1 MLLGLISENPYLNHD
16 NNNISNL
23 NYISDFENNYK
34 KNEIREKIGNFIC
47 EYIKINNNNFNEF
60 IEKSISKIPYLYK
73 WGFLFIEILKIKFI
87 NKTLIEKFHC
97 LILEDKKNYE
107 IKNLDNQNI
116 TNNNNNNVLLG
127 KKRNLSPIK
136 KTENLNPNIKIS
148 PNKKNITNN
157 NNNNTP
163 NKKINEIFKPLFNPK
178 DFSNASKI
186 IETQRKINF
195 DKKNS
200 YSSLPSLPTSSSSK
214 ISINSKDNTFS
225 IPSSLETMSSFSNSN
240 FFHYHR
246 NNSDLIQEN
255 YSYRDKDNLSLDS
268 SFIFSR
274 NDSFSNLSET
284 NKKSYNGINFR
295 LNYQRLENAIK
306 KSASSKKNYHSKSN
320 SLSKLETVKKMIEEK
335 EKLSFEYHNST
346 EKKSIIDSPNTE
358 FKKIVREKSF
368 YNISPIDKN
377 KIEKNNNLIDNNNK
391 IIALK
396 TPEKKIKND
405 DYENKLK
412 DKCKKNLHAYFSQKQ
427 IF

>member
-148 PNKKNITNN
+148 PNKKNITQNN
-157 NNNNTP
+157 NNTTP

-214 ISINSKDNTFS
+214 ISINSKDNNFT
-225 IPSSLETMSSFSNSN
+225 IPSSYETISSFSNSN
-240 FFHYHR
+240 FLR
-246 NNSDLIQEN
+246 NNSDFIQEN
-255 YSYRDKDNLSLDS
+255 YSFREKDNLSLDS

-320 SLSKLETVKKMIEEK
+320 SLSKLETAKKMIEKK
-335 EKLSFEYHNST
+335 ENLSFEYHNST
-346 EKKSIIDSPNTE
+346 EKKSVIDSPNTE

>member
-1 MLLGLISENPYLNHD
+1 MLLGLISDNPYLKD
-16 NNNISNL
+16 NNNKNSTL

-34 KNEIREKIGNFIC
+34 KNEIREKIGNYIS
-47 EYIKINNNNFNEF
+47 EYIKINDNNFNEYL
-60 IEKSISKIPYLYK
+60 EKSISKIPYLYK

-87 NKTLIEKFHC
+87 NKTIISKFHN
-97 LILEDKKNYE
+97 LIIEDKKTYE
-107 IKNLDNQNI
+107 IKYVDNQNI
-116 TNNNNNNVLLG
+116 TNNNNNNILLG

-136 KTENLNPNIKIS
+136 KIENLNPNIKIS

-157 NNNNTP
+157 NNNITP

-214 ISINSKDNTFS
+214 ISINSKDNNFT
-225 IPSSLETMSSFSNSN
+225 IPSSYETISSFSNSN
-240 FFHYHR
+240 FLR
-246 NNSDLIQEN
+246 NNTDFIQEN
-255 YSYRDKDNLSLDS
+255 YSFREKDNLSLDS

-320 SLSKLETVKKMIEEK
+320 SLSKLETAKKMIEKK
-335 EKLSFEYHNST
+335 ENLSFEYHNST
-346 EKKSIIDSPNTE
+346 EKKSVIDSPNTE

>member
-116 TNNNNNNVLLG
+116 INNNNNNVLLG

-148 PNKKNITNN
+148 PNKKNITN

-214 ISINSKDNTFS
+214 ISINSKDNNFT
-225 IPSSLETMSSFSNSN
+225 IPSSYETISSFSNSN
-240 FFHYHR
+240 FLR
-246 NNSDLIQEN
+246 NNSDFIQEN
-255 YSYRDKDNLSLDS
+255 YSFREKDNLSLDS

-320 SLSKLETVKKMIEEK
+320 SLSKLETAKKMIEKK

-346 EKKSIIDSPNTE
+346 EKKIVIDSPNTE

>member
-1 MLLGLISENPYLNHD
+1 MLLGLISDNPYLKD
-16 NNNISNL
+16 NNNKNSTL

-116 TNNNNNNVLLG
+116 INNNNNNVLLG

-214 ISINSKDNTFS
+214 ISINSKDNNFT
-225 IPSSLETMSSFSNSN
+225 IPSSYETISSFSNSN
-240 FFHYHR
+240 FLR
-246 NNSDLIQEN
+246 NNSDFIQEN
-255 YSYRDKDNLSLDS
+255 YSFREKDNLSLDS

-320 SLSKLETVKKMIEEK
+320 SLSKLETAKKMIEKK
-335 EKLSFEYHNST
+335 ENLSFEYHNST
-346 EKKSIIDSPNTE
+346 EKKSVIDSPNTE

>member
-195 DKKNS
+195 DKKTS

-214 ISINSKDNTFS
+214 ISINSKDNNFT
-225 IPSSLETMSSFSNSN
+225 IPSSYETISSFSNSN
-240 FFHYHR
+240 FLR
-246 NNSDLIQEN
+246 NNSDFIQEN
-255 YSYRDKDNLSLDS
+255 YSFREKDNLSLDS

-320 SLSKLETVKKMIEEK
+320 SLSKLETAKKMIEKK
-335 EKLSFEYHNST
+335 ENLSFEYHNSA
-346 EKKSIIDSPNTE
+346 EKKSVIDSPNTE

>member
-214 ISINSKDNTFS
+214 ISINSKDNNFT
-225 IPSSLETMSSFSNSN
+225 IPSSYETISSFSNSN
-240 FFHYHR
+240 FLR
-246 NNSDLIQEN
+246 NNSDFIQEN
-255 YSYRDKDNLSLDS
+255 YSFREKDNLSLDS

>member
-87 NKTLIEKFHC
+87 NKTLVEKFHC

-214 ISINSKDNTFS
+214 ISINSKDNNFT
-225 IPSSLETMSSFSNSN
+225 IPSSYETISSFSNSN
-240 FFHYHR
+240 FLR
-246 NNSDLIQEN
+246 NNSDFIQEN
-255 YSYRDKDNLSLDS
+255 YSFREKDNLSLDS

-320 SLSKLETVKKMIEEK
+320 SLSKLETAKKMIEKK

-346 EKKSIIDSPNTE
+346 EKKIVIDSPNTE
-358 FKKIVREKSF
+358 LKKIVREKSF

>member
-116 TNNNNNNVLLG
+116 INNNNNNVLLG

-214 ISINSKDNTFS
+214 ISINSKDNNFT
-225 IPSSLETMSSFSNSN
+225 IPSSYETISSFSNSN
-240 FFHYHR
+240 FLR
-246 NNSDLIQEN
+246 NNSDFIQEN
-255 YSYRDKDNLSLDS
+255 YSFREKDNLSLDS

-320 SLSKLETVKKMIEEK
+320 SLSKLETAKKMIEKK
-335 EKLSFEYHNST
+335 ENLSFEYHNSA
-346 EKKSIIDSPNTE
+346 EKKSVIDSPNTE

>member
-87 NKTLIEKFHC
+87 NKTLVEKFHC

-157 NNNNTP
+157 NNNITP

-214 ISINSKDNTFS
+214 ISINSKDNNFT
-225 IPSSLETMSSFSNSN
+225 IPSSYETISSFSNSN
-240 FFHYHR
+240 FLR
-246 NNSDLIQEN
+246 NNSDFIQEN
-255 YSYRDKDNLSLDS
+255 YSFREKDNLSLDS

-320 SLSKLETVKKMIEEK
+320 SLSKLETAKKMIEKK
-335 EKLSFEYHNST
+335 ENLSFEYHNST
-346 EKKSIIDSPNTE
+346 EKKSVIDSPNTE

-368 YNISPIDKN
+368 YNISPIDEN

>member
-87 NKTLIEKFHC
+87 NKTLVEKFHC

-116 TNNNNNNVLLG
+116 INNNNNNVLLG

-214 ISINSKDNTFS
+214 ISINSKDNNFT
-225 IPSSLETMSSFSNSN
+225 IPSSYETISSFSNSN
-240 FFHYHR
+240 FLR
-246 NNSDLIQEN
+246 NNSDFIQEN
-255 YSYRDKDNLSLDS
+255 YSFREKDNLSLDS

>member
-1 MLLGLISENPYLNHD
+1 LLLGLISENPYLNHD

-116 TNNNNNNVLLG
+116 INNNNNNVLLG

-214 ISINSKDNTFS
+214 ISINSKDNNFT
-225 IPSSLETMSSFSNSN
+225 IPSSYETISSFSNSN
-240 FFHYHR
+240 FLR
-246 NNSDLIQEN
+246 NNSDFIQEN
-255 YSYRDKDNLSLDS
+255 YSFREKDNLSLDS

-320 SLSKLETVKKMIEEK
+320 SLSKLETAKKMIEKK
-335 EKLSFEYHNST
+335 ENLSFEYHNST
-346 EKKSIIDSPNTE
+346 EKKSVIDSPNTE

>member
-87 NKTLIEKFHC
+87 NKTLVEKFHC

-116 TNNNNNNVLLG
+116 INNNNNNVLLG

-214 ISINSKDNTFS
+214 ISINSKDNNFT
-225 IPSSLETMSSFSNSN
+225 IPSSYETISSFSNSN
-240 FFHYHR
+240 FLR
-246 NNSDLIQEN
+246 NNSDFIQEN
-255 YSYRDKDNLSLDS
+255 YSFREKDNLSLDS

-320 SLSKLETVKKMIEEK
+320 SLSKLETAKKMIEKK
-335 EKLSFEYHNST
+335 ENLSFEYHNST
-346 EKKSIIDSPNTE
+346 EKKSVIDSPNTE

>member
-87 NKTLIEKFHC
+87 NKTLVEKFHC

-214 ISINSKDNTFS
+214 ISINSKDNNFT
-225 IPSSLETMSSFSNSN
+225 IPSSYETISSFSNSN
-240 FFHYHR
+240 FLR
-246 NNSDLIQEN
+246 NNSDFIQEN
-255 YSYRDKDNLSLDS
+255 YSFREKDNLSLDS

-320 SLSKLETVKKMIEEK
+320 SLSKLETAKKMIEKK
-335 EKLSFEYHNST
+335 ENLSFEYHNST
-346 EKKSIIDSPNTE
+346 EKKSVIDSPNTE

>member
-1 MLLGLISENPYLNHD
+1 MLLGLISDNPYLKD
-16 NNNISNL
+16 NNNKNSTL

-34 KNEIREKIGNFIC
+34 KNEIREKIGNYIS
-47 EYIKINNNNFNEF
+47 EYIKINDNNFNEYL
-60 IEKSISKIPYLYK
+60 EKSISKIPYLYK

-87 NKTLIEKFHC
+87 NKTIISKFHN
-97 LILEDKKNYE
+97 LIIEDKKTYE
-107 IKNLDNQNI
+107 IKYVDNQNI
-116 TNNNNNNVLLG
+116 TNNNNNNILLG

-136 KTENLNPNIKIS
+136 KIENLNPNIKIS
-148 PNKKNITNN
+148 PNKKNTSNN
-157 NNNNTP
+157 NNISNP
-163 NKKINEIFKPLFNPK
+163 NKKINEIFRPLFIPK

-195 DKKNS
+195 ETKNS

-284 NKKSYNGINFR
+284 NKKSYNGINYR
-295 LNYQRLENAIK
+295 LNNSRLERAIR

-320 SLSKLETVKKMIEEK
+320 SLSKLETAKKMIERNEN
-335 EKLSFEYHNST
+335 LSFEENDST
-346 EKKSIIDSPNTE
+346 EKKSINNNKNKEIRN
-358 FKKIVREKSF
+358 IVQDNF
-368 YNISPIDKN
+368 YDNSPIVKN
-377 KIEKNNNLIDNNNK
+377 KIEKNKNLIDSNST
-391 IIALK
+391 IIAVK
-396 TPEKKIKND
+396 TPEKNNKND
-405 DYENKLK
+405 DYEKILK

-427 IF
+427 IL

>member
-214 ISINSKDNTFS
+214 ISINSKDNNFT
-225 IPSSLETMSSFSNSN
+225 IPSSYETISSFSNSN
-240 FFHYHR
+240 FLR
-246 NNSDLIQEN
+246 NNSDFIQEN
-255 YSYRDKDNLSLDS
+255 YSFREKDNLSLDS

-320 SLSKLETVKKMIEEK
+320 SLSKLETAKKMIEKK
-335 EKLSFEYHNST
+335 ENLSFEYHNST
-346 EKKSIIDSPNTE
+346 EKKSVIDSPNTE

>member
-116 TNNNNNNVLLG
+116 INNNNNNVLLG

-214 ISINSKDNTFS
+214 ISINSKDNNFT
-225 IPSSLETMSSFSNSN
+225 IPSSYETISSFSNSN
-240 FFHYHR
+240 FLR
-246 NNSDLIQEN
+246 NNSDFIQEN
-255 YSYRDKDNLSLDS
+255 YSFREKDNLSLDS

-320 SLSKLETVKKMIEEK
+320 SLSKLETAKKMIEKK
-335 EKLSFEYHNST
+335 ENLSFEYHNST
-346 EKKSIIDSPNTE
+346 EKKIVIDSPNTE

>member
-87 NKTLIEKFHC
+87 NKTLVEKFHC

-214 ISINSKDNTFS
+214 ISINSKDNNFT
-225 IPSSLETMSSFSNSN
+225 IPSSYETISSFSNSN
-240 FFHYHR
+240 FLR
-246 NNSDLIQEN
+246 NNSDFIQEN
-255 YSYRDKDNLSLDS
+255 YSFREKDNLSLDS

-346 EKKSIIDSPNTE
+346 EKKIVIDSPNTE
-358 FKKIVREKSF
+358 LKKIVREKSF

>member
-1 MLLGLISENPYLNHD
+1 MLLGLISENPYLTDD
-16 NNNISNL
+16 NNKNSNL

-116 TNNNNNNVLLG
+116 INNNNNNVLLG

-214 ISINSKDNTFS
+214 ISINSKDNNFT
-225 IPSSLETMSSFSNSN
+225 IPSSYETISSFSNSN
-240 FFHYHR
+240 FLR
-246 NNSDLIQEN
+246 NNSDFIQEN
-255 YSYRDKDNLSLDS
+255 YSFREKDNLSLDS

-320 SLSKLETVKKMIEEK
+320 SLSKLETAKKMIEKK
-335 EKLSFEYHNST
+335 ENLSFEYHNST
-346 EKKSIIDSPNTE
+346 EKKSVIDSPNSE

>member
-116 TNNNNNNVLLG
+116 INNNNNNVLLG

-214 ISINSKDNTFS
+214 ISINSKDNNFT
-225 IPSSLETMSSFSNSN
+225 IPSSYETISSFSNSN
-240 FFHYHR
+240 FLR
-246 NNSDLIQEN
+246 NNSDFIQEN
-255 YSYRDKDNLSLDS
+255 YSFREKDNLSLDS

>member
-1 MLLGLISENPYLNHD
+1 MLLGLISENPYLTDD
-16 NNNISNL
+16 NNKNSNL
-23 NYISDFENNYK
+23 NYISDFENNYN
-34 KNEIREKIGNFIC
+34 KNEIREKIGNYIC
-47 EYIKINNNNFNEF
+47 EYIKINDNNFNEF
-60 IEKSISKIPYLYK
+60 LEKSISKIPYLYK
-73 WGFLFIEILKIKFI
+73 WGILFIEILKIKFI
-87 NKTLIEKFHC
+87 NKTIIKNFHNLI
-97 LILEDKKNYE
+97 IEDKKNYE

-116 TNNNNNNVLLG
+116 KNNNNNILLG
-127 KKRNLSPIK
+127 KKRNLSPNK
-136 KTENLNPNIKIS
+136 KAENINPNIKIS
-148 PNKKNITNN
+148 PNKKNIFINN
-157 NNNNTP
+157 DISKS
-163 NKKINEIFKPLFNPK
+163 NKTINEIFKPLFVPK

-214 ISINSKDNTFS
+214 ISINSKDNNFT
-225 IPSSLETMSSFSNSN
+225 IPSSYETISSFSNSN
-240 FFHYHR
+240 FLR
-246 NNSDLIQEN
+246 NNSDFIQEN
-255 YSYRDKDNLSLDS
+255 YSFREKDNLSLDS

-320 SLSKLETVKKMIEEK
+320 SLSKLETAKKMIEKK
-335 EKLSFEYHNST
+335 ENLSFEYHNST
-346 EKKSIIDSPNTE
+346 EKKSVIDSPNTE

-377 KIEKNNNLIDNNNK
+377 KIEKNNNLNDNNNK

>member
-1 MLLGLISENPYLNHD
+1 MLLGLISENPYLTDD
-16 NNNISNL
+16 NNKNSNL

-87 NKTLIEKFHC
+87 NKTLVEKFHC

-157 NNNNTP
+157 NNNITP

-214 ISINSKDNTFS
+214 ISINSKDNNFT
-225 IPSSLETMSSFSNSN
+225 IPSSYETISSFSNSN
-240 FFHYHR
+240 FLR
-246 NNSDLIQEN
+246 NNSDFIQEN
-255 YSYRDKDNLSLDS
+255 YSFREKDNLSLDS

-320 SLSKLETVKKMIEEK
+320 SLSKLETAKKMIEKK
-335 EKLSFEYHNST
+335 ENLSFEYHNST
-346 EKKSIIDSPNTE
+346 EKKSVIDSPNTE

>member
-116 TNNNNNNVLLG
+116 INNNNNNVLLG

-214 ISINSKDNTFS
+214 ISINSKDNNFT
-225 IPSSLETMSSFSNSN
+225 IPSSYETISSFSNSN
-240 FFHYHR
+240 FLR
-246 NNSDLIQEN
+246 NNSDFIQEN
-255 YSYRDKDNLSLDS
+255 YSFREKDNLSLDS

-346 EKKSIIDSPNTE
+346 EKKSIIDSPNIE

>member
-116 TNNNNNNVLLG
+116 INNNNNNVLLG

-214 ISINSKDNTFS
+214 ISINSKDNNFT
-225 IPSSLETMSSFSNSN
+225 IPSSYETISSFSNSN
-240 FFHYHR
+240 FLR
-246 NNSDLIQEN
+246 NNSDFIQEN
-255 YSYRDKDNLSLDS
+255 YSFREKDNLSLDS

-320 SLSKLETVKKMIEEK
+320 SLSKLETAKKMIEKK
-335 EKLSFEYHNST
+335 ENLSFEYHNST
-346 EKKSIIDSPNTE
+346 EKKIVIDSPNTE
-358 FKKIVREKSF
+358 LKKIVREKSF

>member
-1 MLLGLISENPYLNHD
+1 MLLGLISENPYLTDD
-16 NNNISNL
+16 NNKNSNL

-116 TNNNNNNVLLG
+116 INNNNNNVLLG

-214 ISINSKDNTFS
+214 ISINSKDNNFT
-225 IPSSLETMSSFSNSN
+225 IPSSYETISSFSNSN
-240 FFHYHR
+240 FLR
-246 NNSDLIQEN
+246 NNSDFIQEN
-255 YSYRDKDNLSLDS
+255 YSFREKDNLSLDS

-320 SLSKLETVKKMIEEK
+320 SLSKLETAKKMIEKK
-335 EKLSFEYHNST
+335 ENLSFEYHNST
-346 EKKSIIDSPNTE
+346 EKKSVIDSPNTE

>member
-116 TNNNNNNVLLG
+116 INNNNNNVLLG

-214 ISINSKDNTFS
+214 ISINSKDNNFT
-225 IPSSLETMSSFSNSN
+225 IPSSYETISSFSNSN
-240 FFHYHR
+240 FLR
-246 NNSDLIQEN
+246 NNSDFIQEN
-255 YSYRDKDNLSLDS
+255 YSFREKDNLSLDS

-320 SLSKLETVKKMIEEK
+320 SLSKLETAKKMIEKK
-335 EKLSFEYHNST
+335 ENLSFEYHNST
-346 EKKSIIDSPNTE
+346 EKKSVIDSPNTE